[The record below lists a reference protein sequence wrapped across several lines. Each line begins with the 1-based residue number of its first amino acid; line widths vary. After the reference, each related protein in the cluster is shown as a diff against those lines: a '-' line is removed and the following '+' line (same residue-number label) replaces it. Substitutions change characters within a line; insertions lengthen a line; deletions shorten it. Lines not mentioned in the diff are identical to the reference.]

1 MRVAVVL
8 MMGVWVGACGGQVSF
23 DANAPVAASHLPKEL
38 VTAQQA
44 LLDKHFVEAKE
55 LFEAYLQAHAGNI
68 DAEVGVADAELALH
82 EYEAAELG
90 YRQVVAQQPQRWLA
104 HKNLVI
110 IEAELG
116 RWEEFD
122 RERALLRG
130 ARARGAPGISAR
142 ESDVIDAFD
151 VGGEHWI
158 VREYYEPVGRSLT
171 RYNFEQFGPDGKV
184 RTYVSLESAEAAKAA
199 LVGGDVRVGGD
210 AAVAVGVKDFALNF
224 YTGKAHGA
232 IARYPGGEPR
242 YEVVRRSVKRW
253 LAGRRGGPQE

>member
-1 MRVAVVL
+1 MRLSVVAVAVV
-8 MMGVWVGACGGQVSF
+8 MCGWVYACGAQDGAG
-23 DANAPVAASHLPKEL
+23 ANAPVAASHLPKEL

-44 LLDKHFVEAKE
+44 LLEKHFVEAKE
-55 LFEAYLQAHAGNI
+55 LFEAYLQGHAGNV

-130 ARARGAPGISAR
+130 ARERGAPGISAR

-171 RYNFEQFGPDGKV
+171 RYNFEQFGLDGKV

-199 LVGGDVRVGGD
+199 LAGGDVRVGSD
-210 AAVAVGVKDFALNF
+210 AAAVGGIKDFALNF
-224 YTGKAHGA
+224 YTGKAHGTVE
-232 IARYPGGEPR
+232 RYPNGEPS
-242 YEVVRRSVKRW
+242 YEKVRAAVRRW
-253 LAGRRGGPQE
+253 LAKPK